1 MGRRIHA
8 TIHGPPPLRE
18 QTMNRL
24 CRKIRAANKAE
35 TAAASSA
42 KVGARR
48 GAQSNS
54 CCAPVR
60 RQRAVPM

>member
-35 TAAASSA
+35 TGRAEPDNVERPAGLASD
-42 KVGARR
+42 VVP
-48 GAQSNS
+48 
-54 CCAPVR
+54 PVR
-60 RQRAVPM
+60 QQRAVPM